1 MDYSIQ
7 DLTAKMGLQDF
18 TAGTTTDGHYT
29 ASYSNAENPL
39 INGVAEIRMEE
50 DGRLFSASLY
60 HRRGD
65 YEADDGQIYK
75 DYEENVEIRA
85 MRIGGG
91 DLFRVIHMELDGQS
105 HHVGNQAMI
114 ELGLC
119 IFHSRIVDIQEG
131 AAAQQ
136 IENAMSVNA
145 TAQSPVLGHF
155 RENMDLSPQRSSGV
169 VIAFPTRRTENTK
182 QKGLTV

>member
-7 DLTAKMGLQDF
+7 DLTAKMGLPDF
-18 TAGTTTDGHYT
+18 STDGQYT
-29 ASYSNAENPL
+29 ASYSDAENPM
-39 INGVAEIRMEE
+39 INGVADIRMEE
-50 DGRLFSASLY
+50 NGRLFSASLY

-85 MRIGGG
+85 MRIGG

-136 IENAMSVNA
+136 IEKATAVNA
-145 TAQSPVLGHF
+145 KAQSPVLGHF
-155 RENMDLSPQRSSGV
+155 RENMDFSPQRSSGV
-169 VIAFPTRRTENTK
+169 VIAFPARRTEKPK

>member
-18 TAGTTTDGHYT
+18 SAKSATDGQYT
-29 ASYSNAENPL
+29 ASYSDAENPM
-39 INGVAEIRMEE
+39 INGVADIRMEE
-50 DGRLFSASLY
+50 NGRLFSASLY

-65 YEADDGQIYK
+65 YTADDGQVYK

-91 DLFRVIHMELDGQS
+91 DLFRIIHMELDGQS
-105 HHVGNQAMI
+105 HHIGNHAMI

-136 IENAMSVNA
+136 IEKATAVNA
-145 TAQSPVLGHF
+145 KAQSPVLGHF
-155 RENMDLSPQRSSGV
+155 RENMDFSPQRSSGV
-169 VIAFPTRRTENTK
+169 VIAFPARRTENPK

>member
-7 DLTAKMGLQDF
+7 DLTAKMGLPDF
-18 TAGTTTDGHYT
+18 SKDGYYT
-29 ASYSNAENPL
+29 LSYSDAENPF

-50 DGRLFSASLY
+50 NGRLFSASLY

-85 MRIGGG
+85 MRIGG
-91 DLFRVIHMELDGQS
+91 DLFRVIHMELDKQS

-119 IFHSRIVDIQEG
+119 IFHSRIVDLQEG

-136 IENAMSVNA
+136 IENAMNVNA
-145 TAQSPVLGHF
+145 QAQSAVLGRF
-155 RENMDLSPQRSSGV
+155 RENMDFSPQKSTGV
-169 VIAFPTRRTENTK
+169 VIAFPGRRADSPK

>member
-7 DLTAKMGLQDF
+7 DLASKMGFGELSD
-18 TAGTTTDGHYT
+18 GGHYT
-29 ASYSNAENPL
+29 ASYSDSDNPL
-39 INGVAEIRMEE
+39 KNGVAEIRMEE

-75 DYEENVEIRA
+75 DYEETVEIRA
-85 MRIGGG
+85 MRLGGS
-91 DLFRVIHMELDGQS
+91 DIFRIIHMELDGQT
-105 HHVGNQAMI
+105 HHVGNQSMI

-131 AAAQQ
+131 AATQH
-136 IENAMSVNA
+136 IENAMTISAETN
-145 TAQSPVLGHF
+145 SPVLGHF
-155 RENMDLSPQRSSGV
+155 RENMDFSPQRSSGV
-169 VIAFPTRRTENTK
+169 VIAFPGRHATAQR

>member
-7 DLTAKMGLQDF
+7 DLASKMGFEVLSE
-18 TAGTTTDGHYT
+18 DGQYT
-29 ASYSNAENPL
+29 ASYSDAANPM

-85 MRIGGG
+85 MRIGSG
-91 DLFRVIHMELDGQS
+91 DVFRIIHMELDGQT
-105 HHVGNQAMI
+105 HHAGNQAMI

-131 AAAQQ
+131 AAAQY
-136 IENAMSVNA
+136 IESAMAVNA
-145 TAQSPVLGHF
+145 EAQSPVLGHF
-155 RENMDLSPQRSSGV
+155 RENMDFSPQRSTGV
-169 VIAFPTRRTENTK
+169 VIAFPGRRAEGHK